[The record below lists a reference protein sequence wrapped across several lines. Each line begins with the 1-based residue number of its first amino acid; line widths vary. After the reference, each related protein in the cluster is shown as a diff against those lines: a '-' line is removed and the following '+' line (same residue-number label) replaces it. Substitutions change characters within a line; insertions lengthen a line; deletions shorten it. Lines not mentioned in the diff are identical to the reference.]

1 MLIVQ
6 GQGLDAGY
14 KFLRPLYQHR
24 ALMLGTG
31 SGPWGFIRTPKRVI
45 LRTIQDC
52 VLSPDSHNPHRTVK
66 ETLKGNLCTSGA
78 PAEARDAAGK
88 SVLNPRRAEAE
99 AL

>member
-31 SGPWGFIRTPKRVI
+31 SGPWAFLIRTAERVI

-52 VLSPDSHNPHRTVK
+52 ILSPDSHNPY
-66 ETLKGNLCTSGA
+66 
-78 PAEARDAAGK
+78 
-88 SVLNPRRAEAE
+88 
-99 AL
+99 